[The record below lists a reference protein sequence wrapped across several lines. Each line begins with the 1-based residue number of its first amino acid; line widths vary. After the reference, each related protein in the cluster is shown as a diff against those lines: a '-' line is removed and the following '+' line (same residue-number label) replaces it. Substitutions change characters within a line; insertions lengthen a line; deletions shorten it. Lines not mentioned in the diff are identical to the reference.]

1 MCLNCTTYSTTRK
14 NQQLY
19 IHHLNVIISPQNVTE
34 LKTLKSW
41 CSICA
46 IASPARISIWK
57 AKALNQLYAH
67 PTLRNRTKQKD
78 AHPPPREKTKWTT
91 LCHRNLSLCHG
102 FLSVKRTFFSTSMRF
117 TESFWNMLR
126 ASDINI
132 LQQVLC
138 LFRYR
143 KPLVRLSLTHWLIT
157 WFCLIYKISKS
168 KKLSSIPMIANLAM
182 QYKVIGKSFPQNSC
196 SKST

>member
-1 MCLNCTTYSTTRK
+1 MHT
-14 NQQLY
+14 
-19 IHHLNVIISPQNVTE
+19 HLQEKRQNKPHFATE
-34 LKTLKSW
+34 TS
-41 CSICA
+41 
-46 IASPARISIWK
+46 ASVMGF
-57 AKALNQLYAH
+57 
-67 PTLRNRTKQKD
+67 
-78 AHPPPREKTKWTT
+78 
-91 LCHRNLSLCHG
+91 SLWSG
-102 FLSVKRTFFSTSMRF
+102 RFLF

-168 KKLSSIPMIANLAM
+168 CCFLPYPWLQILPCNVKWSERVFHKIPEANQPKTSCARNIHQIILEA
-182 QYKVIGKSFPQNSC
+182 QLERKSAVMCPYRAQ
-196 SKST
+196 T

>member
-1 MCLNCTTYSTTRK
+1 M
-14 NQQLY
+14 
-19 IHHLNVIISPQNVTE
+19 IISPQNVTE
-34 LKTLKSW
+34 LKTLKPW

-46 IASPARISIWK
+46 IASPARISIRK

-67 PTLRNRTKQKD
+67 PTLRNNKKMHSHLQ
-78 AHPPPREKTKWTT
+78 EKRLNEPHFATETSASIMGF
-91 LCHRNLSLCHG
+91 SLWSG
-102 FLSVKRTFFSTSMRF
+102 RFLF

-168 KKLSSIPMIANLAM
+168 SCFLPYPWLQILPCNIKWF
-182 QYKVIGKSFPQNSC
+182 GKSFPQNSW